1 MFISNMLN
9 MSHRHLVS
17 FIRSKPANITKEI
30 IKVEREKISNK
41 LMKPIMDNDT
51 LRYKIENRNHHCKSP
66 TKYSSS
72 NSS

>member
-9 MSHRHLVS
+9 MSHRHLVP
-17 FIRSKPANITKEI
+17 FIRSKTANITKEI
-30 IKVEREKISNK
+30 IKIEREKINNK
-41 LMKPIMDNDT
+41 LMKPIMEKDT
-51 LRYKIENRNHHCKSP
+51 LRYKIEDKNHHCKSP